1 MQCQGKSD
9 LKIHVSSGGPLGIV
23 GGKRIPIPL
32 CGRPVPANTVMPES
46 FLELWEEHRIYRG
59 ALCRNCITKSG
70 VEFESDQ
77 QEERD

>member
-1 MQCQGKSD
+1 M
-9 LKIHVSSGGPLGIV
+9 
-23 GGKRIPIPL
+23 
-32 CGRPVPANTVMPES
+32 PANTVMPES
-46 FLELWEEHRIYRG
+46 FLNLRQEHRIYRG